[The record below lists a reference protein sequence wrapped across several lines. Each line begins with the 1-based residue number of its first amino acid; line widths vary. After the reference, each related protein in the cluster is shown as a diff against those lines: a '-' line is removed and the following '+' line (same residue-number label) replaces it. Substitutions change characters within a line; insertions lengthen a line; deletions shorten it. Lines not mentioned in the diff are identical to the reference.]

1 MKTISITIDEHLLQ
15 QIDRL
20 VADNETTMRNRSQ
33 IIRQAIKEFV
43 TRQERLTE
51 EERER
56 KIFRR
61 HRQKLARQV
70 DKLVKEQ
77 IKL

>member
-20 VADNETTMRNRSQ
+20 VAENKKSNRSQ

-43 TRQERLTE
+43 TQQERLTE
-51 EERER
+51 EEREH
-56 KIFRR
+56 KIFRQ
-61 HRQKLARQV
+61 HRQRLARQTAALI
-70 DKLVKEQ
+70 DDQ
-77 IKL
+77 IAA

>member
-1 MKTISITIDEHLLQ
+1 MKTILITIDEHLLQ

-20 VADNETTMRNRSQ
+20 VAGNEKATRSQ
-33 IIRQAIKEFV
+33 IICQAIKEFV
-43 TRQERLTE
+43 TQQERLIE

-61 HRQKLARQV
+61 HRQRLARQV
-70 DKLVKEQ
+70 KALMQQQAKQ
-77 IKL
+77 